1 MRFLGFGRT
10 LGGREWTVKPLVA
23 RYAGRKGPPTGF
35 NHAYE
40 LRGPNSTGEPYTIW
54 AADDGAFV
62 SIGDQQETFVAAED
76 EEKARAFIAARQ
88 SQALDRDHY

>member
-1 MRFLGFGRT
+1 MTLISQSRRT
-10 LGGREWTVKPLVA
+10 LVA
-23 RYAGRKGPPTGF
+23 RYAGRKGPQTGL

-62 SIGDQQETFVAAED
+62 SMGDQQETFVAAED